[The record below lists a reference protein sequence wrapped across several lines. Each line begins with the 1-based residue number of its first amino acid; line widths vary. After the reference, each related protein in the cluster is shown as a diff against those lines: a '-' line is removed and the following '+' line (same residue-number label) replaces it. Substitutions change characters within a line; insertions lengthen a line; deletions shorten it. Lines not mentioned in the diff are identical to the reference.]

1 MCSGGG
7 GGGETVRTEYIYQ
20 KADPAPTQASVS
32 DVSHSASAERAAV
45 EKERRK
51 KGQRANM
58 IATDRGTILGSIEN
72 AGGIANMIGQRPTL
86 G

>member
-7 GGGETVRTEYIYQ
+7 GGSRVEYVYQ

-51 KGQRANM
+51 KGQRANT
-58 IATDRGTILGSIEN
+58 IATDRSTILGAIEN